1 VFAIINIKAHYLNVL
16 ANVAVKSRDHC
27 RISKDQL
34 NLKFDVKAKQ
44 RKALELKH
52 KNKHYIRTYGMK
64 INITFDCA
72 NPI

>member
-1 VFAIINIKAHYLNVL
+1 MFAIINIKAHYLNVL

-44 RKALELKH
+44 RKALQLH
-52 KNKHYIRTYGMK
+52 
-64 INITFDCA
+64 
-72 NPI
+72 